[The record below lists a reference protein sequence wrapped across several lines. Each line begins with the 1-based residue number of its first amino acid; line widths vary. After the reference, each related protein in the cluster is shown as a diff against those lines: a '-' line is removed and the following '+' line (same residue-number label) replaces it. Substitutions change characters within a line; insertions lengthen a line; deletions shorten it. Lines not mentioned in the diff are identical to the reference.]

1 MKIALIGVGNL
12 GLSIAQGLVDQT
24 NFDIEQLVL
33 TKRNVSNLDGWKK
46 HPHVLVTP
54 SNIDAVRAS
63 DIIIFCVQPS
73 QLAGIIAEI
82 KDELDVKRHLLISTI
97 TGKSIADIQSEV
109 GKEVAVIRAMPNT
122 AISVGESMTCISANG
137 IGKAKIG
144 LAEEIFNAMGQTLVI
159 DENKMQAA
167 TVVCA
172 SGIAFWMRL
181 IRATTQGAIQL
192 GFDAP
197 EAKGMATQA
206 AMGAAT
212 LLLETGNHPEEEI
225 DRVTTPQGC
234 TISGLNEM
242 EHEGMSSALIKGLMK
257 SYEKIS
263 EIKSE
268 MK

>member
-12 GLSIAQGLVDQT
+12 GLSIAQGLVDQV
-24 NFDIEQLVL
+24 NFDVEQLVL

-54 SNIDAVRAS
+54 SNVDAVKAS
-63 DIIIFCVQPS
+63 DIIILCVQPA
-73 QLAGIIAEI
+73 QVGGIIQEI
-82 KDELDVKRHLLISTI
+82 KEELDEKRHILISTI

-109 GKEVAVIRAMPNT
+109 GKNVAIIRAMPNT
-122 AISVGESMTCISANG
+122 AISVGESMTCLCTNG
-137 IGKAKIG
+137 TGKAKIG
-144 LAEEIFNAMGQTLVI
+144 LAEDIFNAMGETLVI
-159 DENKMQAA
+159 EENKMQAA

-197 EAKGMATQA
+197 EAKNMATQA

-212 LLLETGNHPEEEI
+212 LLIESGNHPEEEI
-225 DRVTTPQGC
+225 DKVTTPQGC

-242 EHEGMSSALIKGLMK
+242 EHEGLSSALIKGLMK
-257 SYEKIS
+257 SFEKIS

-268 MK
+268 L

>member
-24 NFDIEQLVL
+24 NFDVEQLVL

-54 SNIDAVRAS
+54 SNVDAVRAS
-63 DIIIFCVQPS
+63 DIIILCVQPN
-73 QLAGIIAEI
+73 QVGGILEEV
-82 KDELDVKRHLLISTI
+82 KDELDPKRHVLVSTI
-97 TGKSIADIQSEV
+97 TGKKIDDLVSIV
-109 GKEVAVIRAMPNT
+109 GDKVAIIRSMPNT
-122 AISVGESMTCISANG
+122 AISVGESMTCLCTNANG
-137 IGKAKIG
+137 KSKIG
-144 LAEEIFNAMGQTLVI
+144 LAEDIFNAMGQTLVI
-159 DENKMQAA
+159 EESKMQAA

-172 SGIAFWMRL
+172 SGTAFWMRL

-197 EAKGMATQA
+197 EAKSMATQA
-206 AMGAAT
+206 CMGAAT
-212 LLLETGNHPEEEI
+212 LLLESGNHPEEEI
-225 DRVTTPQGC
+225 DKVTTPQGC

-242 EHEGMSSALIKGLMK
+242 EHEGLSSALIKGLMK

-263 EIKSE
+263 EIRE
-268 MK
+268 L

>member
-12 GLSIAQGLVDQT
+12 GLSIAKGLVDQT
-24 NFDIEQLVL
+24 NFDVEQLVL

-63 DIIIFCVQPS
+63 DIIILCVQPS
-73 QLAGIIAEI
+73 QINTILNEI
-82 KDELDVKRHLLISTI
+82 KDELDEKRHLLISTI
-97 TGKSIADIQSEV
+97 TGRKIQDIADVI
-109 GKEVAVIRAMPNT
+109 GKKVAIIRSMPNT
-122 AISVGESMTCISANG
+122 AISVRESMTCLSTNAN
-137 IGKAKIG
+137 GKAKIG
-144 LAEEIFNAMGQTLVI
+144 LAEEIFNAMGETMVI

-197 EAKGMATQA
+197 DAKEMATQA
-206 AMGAAT
+206 CLGAAT
-212 LLLETGNHPEEEI
+212 LLLESGNHPEEEI
-225 DRVTTPQGC
+225 DRVTTPMGC

-263 EIKSE
+263 QIMIEK
-268 MK
+268 